1 MAVEKMSLAKALNES
16 LRKAL
21 DTDPKVLI
29 MGEDVGK
36 LGGVFR
42 ITDGLQKDF
51 GEGRVIDTPLAESG
65 IVGTAIGLALRG
77 YRPIVEIQFDG
88 FVFPAYDQIVTQLA
102 KMHAR
107 ALGKVK
113 MPVVIRIP
121 YGGGIGAVEHHS
133 ESPEALFAHV
143 AGLKVVSPSNASDAY
158 WMMQQAVQSDD
169 PIIFFEPKR
178 RYWDKG
184 ELDTESIPG
193 PLHKAAV
200 AREGSDLTLVAYGPM
215 VKVCLEAAA
224 AAQEE
229 GKSVEVLDLRSMS
242 PIDFDAVQA
251 SVEKTGLLVVVHE
264 APVFYGSGAEIAARI
279 TERCFYHLEA
289 PVLRVGGYH
298 APTRRPGWRT
308 STCRVSTGCSMPS
321 TARWRTEERVVT
333 TMTETSARFREFKMP
348 DVGEGLTEAE
358 ILKWFVQP
366 GDTVTDGQV
375 VCEVETAKAAV
386 ELPIPF
392 DGVVH
397 ELRFPEGTTVDVGEV
412 IIAVDVAPG
421 SGDAPAEPEPVQ
433 EAVAEPA
440 AEEAPKGR
448 QPVLVGYG
456 VAESSTKRRAR
467 KGAEIPGPAAAAAQ
481 AEINGHRA
489 KVAESRPLAKPP
501 VRKLAKDLG
510 IDLATVTPTGEGGVI
525 TREDVHAAA
534 APAPA
539 EAPVRAEEAVAAPA
553 PVEAVAPVGRETR
566 IPVKGVRKAIAQAMV
581 GSAFTAPHVTEF
593 VTVDVTRTMKLVAEL
608 KEDKDM
614 AGVRVNPLLVI
625 AKALLVA
632 IKRNPAVNAAWDEA
646 NQEIVQKHYV
656 NLGIAAATPRGLI
669 VPNIKD
675 AHDKTLPELGAALA
689 DLVSTARE
697 GKTSPAAMAGGTVT
711 ITNVGVFGVDTG
723 TPILNPGESA
733 ILAVGAIKLQPWV
746 HKGKVKPRQV
756 TTLALSFDHRLVDGE
771 LGSKVLADVAAI
783 LEQPKRLITWG

>member
-1 MAVEKMSLAKALNES
+1 M
-16 LRKAL
+16 
-21 DTDPKVLI
+21 
-29 MGEDVGK
+29 
-36 LGGVFR
+36 
-42 ITDGLQKDF
+42 
-51 GEGRVIDTPLAESG
+51 
-65 IVGTAIGLALRG
+65 
-77 YRPIVEIQFDG
+77 
-88 FVFPAYDQIVTQLA
+88 
-102 KMHAR
+102 
-107 ALGKVK
+107 
-113 MPVVIRIP
+113 
-121 YGGGIGAVEHHS
+121 
-133 ESPEALFAHV
+133 
-143 AGLKVVSPSNASDAY
+143 
-158 WMMQQAVQSDD
+158 
-169 PIIFFEPKR
+169 
-178 RYWDKG
+178 
-184 ELDTESIPG
+184 
-193 PLHKAAV
+193 
-200 AREGSDLTLVAYGPM
+200 
-215 VKVCLEAAA
+215 
-224 AAQEE
+224 
-229 GKSVEVLDLRSMS
+229 
-242 PIDFDAVQA
+242 
-251 SVEKTGLLVVVHE
+251 
-264 APVFYGSGAEIAARI
+264 
-279 TERCFYHLEA
+279 
-289 PVLRVGGYH
+289 
-298 APTRRPGWRT
+298 
-308 STCRVSTGCSMPS
+308 
-321 TARWRTEERVVT
+321 T

-397 ELRFPEGTTVDVGEV
+397 ELRFPEGSTVDVGEV

-421 SGDAPAEPEPVQ
+421 SGDAPADPEPVQ

-467 KGAEIPGPAAAAAQ
+467 KGAEVPGPAAAAIQ
-481 AEINGHRA
+481 AEINGHGAKAGHGA

-539 EAPVRAEEAVAAPA
+539 EAPARSEESVPAPA
-553 PVEAVAPVGRETR
+553 PVAAPVDRAGRETR

-608 KEDKDM
+608 KEDKEM
-614 AGVRVNPLLVI
+614 TGVRVNPLLII

-632 IKRNPAVNAAWDEA
+632 IKRNPEVNAAWDEA
-646 NQEIVQKHYV
+646 GQEIVQKHYV

-675 AHDKTLPELGAALA
+675 AHDKTLPQLGAALGE
-689 DLVSTARE
+689 LVTTARE

-783 LEQPKRLITWG
+783 LEQPKRLITWA